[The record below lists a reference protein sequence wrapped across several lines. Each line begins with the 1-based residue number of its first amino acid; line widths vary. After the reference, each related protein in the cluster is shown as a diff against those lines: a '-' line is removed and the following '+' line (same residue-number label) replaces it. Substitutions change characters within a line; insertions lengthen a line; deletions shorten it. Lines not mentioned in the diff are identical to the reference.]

1 MVTMMLITVAMMMG
15 KLGDGDTVTMLDKIG
30 LSDSTSNR
38 KVGS

>member
-1 MVTMMLITVAMMMG
+1 MVTMTLITVAMMMG
-15 KLGDGDTVTMLDKIG
+15 KLGDGDTVTVLDKIV